1 MAKTVSV
8 QFIRN
13 CSPYNE
19 GDKAGFDQAVA
30 DKYVKRGIA
39 NYVTTAVAQ
48 APVVKFQKP
57 EIIVEPSPSA
67 PAAKVEVDSV
77 KAEPPKPAAK
87 KKKKKKTRT
96 RKRAE

>member
-1 MAKTVSV
+1 MAKTVSI

-48 APVVKFQKP
+48 APVVKFQRP
-57 EIIVEPSPSA
+57 EFDVVEPSA
-67 PAAKVEVDSV
+67 PDAEVEVDSV
-77 KAEPPKPAAK
+77 KAGPPKPAAK
-87 KKKKKKTRT
+87 KKKKKART

>member
-1 MAKTVSV
+1 MAKTTSI

-19 GDKAGFDQAVA
+19 GDKAGFDQAIA
-30 DKYVKRGIA
+30 DKYVKRGMA
-39 NYVTTAVAQ
+39 NYVTTAIAR

-57 EIIVEPSPSA
+57 ETVVEPA
-67 PAAKVEVDSV
+67 PAAPAEVEVDSV

-87 KKKKKKTRT
+87 KKKKKART